1 MTIDIACSRFPGNLR
16 LLGEPVLTRMRPTLS
31 DSNEPY
37 LSTRE
42 IAERFSLKPK
52 TIREWHVRYA
62 DFPALKMPG
71 FLRIRASDFVAWLER
86 FSARKEGN

>member
-1 MTIDIACSRFPGNLR
+1 MTSTIKDPFSGDLRFSDAT
-16 LLGEPVLTRMRPTLS
+16 VLTRMRPTLS